1 MKKINRIETCMGT
14 ALGMESG
21 AIPDS
26 DISASSSYARS
37 VGPEHAR

>member
-1 MKKINRIETCMGT
+1 MNWTEMCVGS

-21 AIPDS
+21 RIPDS

>member
-1 MKKINRIETCMGT
+1 MTGFYLELCAGT

-21 AIPDS
+21 KIPDA
-26 DISASSSYARS
+26 DITASSSYARS

>member
-1 MKKINRIETCMGT
+1 MCVGT

-21 AIPDS
+21 AIADT
-26 DISASSSYARS
+26 DITASSSYARS